1 MWSSF
6 SRKQALAGPL
16 QESYSKQL
24 FEKLPERPTNVLK
37 KDFTTDVS
45 VRIFQKFRSSYFF
58 KIQIRTPLDGW
69 TWILK
74 YKLEHWGVLNINV
87 LFYKKKIRKAK
98 LIFSNSDADS
108 DANSDAEMLMLRFS
122 KSNIKLKK
130 AVKNTYAVIFLLTF
144 SYIMLP
150 NWFDGRLGTV
160 HVSVPQNSSIGQSF
174 SLELVD
180 CPELKHSKQQ

>member
-6 SRKQALAGPL
+6 SQKQAVAGPL
-16 QESYSKQL
+16 QESCSKQL

-45 VRIFQKFRSSYFF
+45 VRIFQKFRNSYFF
-58 KIQIRTPLDGW
+58 KIQIRTPPLDGW

-74 YKLEHWGVLNINV
+74 YKLEYWSVLNINV
-87 LFYKKKIRKAK
+87 LFYQKKIRKAK

-108 DANSDAEMLMLRFS
+108 DANSDAEMLMLRFP

-130 AVKNTYAVIFLLTF
+130 AFKNTYAAIFLLTF
-144 SYIMLP
+144 SYILLP
-150 NWFDGRLGTV
+150 NWLDGTM

-180 CPELKHSKQQ
+180 CPDLKHSKQQ

>member
-6 SRKQALAGPL
+6 SQKQALAGPL
-16 QESYSKQL
+16 QESCSKQL

-45 VRIFQKFRSSYFF
+45 GRIFQKFRSRYFF

-74 YKLEHWGVLNINV
+74 YKLEYWGVLNINV
-87 LFYKKKIRKAK
+87 LFYPKKICKVK

-108 DANSDAEMLMLRFS
+108 DANSDAEMLMLRFP
-122 KSNIKLKK
+122 KSNI
-130 AVKNTYAVIFLLTF
+130 VIFLLTF
-144 SYIMLP
+144 SYILLP
-150 NWFDGRLGTV
+150 NWSDGRLGTM
-160 HVSVPQNSSIGQSF
+160 HVSVPQNSSIDQGF